1 MMLSQAK
8 NGLMAASTSPPGTYT
23 LKLDENPLTIT
34 TEDQELPTM
43 VVVSDYLLYKMF
55 LMYFDIFV
63 KKSLNSN
70 NQ

>member
-63 KKSLNSN
+63 KKKP
-70 NQ
+70 